1 MIEGEA
7 RVLVIAGPTAS
18 GKSATALQK
27 AQEREGKGGAVIINA
42 DSLQLYD
49 GLPILTAQPS
59 ERDKRSVSHRLYAA
73 LAPQDSCDA
82 VKWRELA
89 LVEIREA
96 FATGVLPIVTGGA
109 GFYLKAL
116 LEGFSPIP
124 EVPDEI
130 RLLGE
135 ELMDRVGV
143 DAFFQVLCEED
154 PETASRLDPK
164 NRQRLIR
171 AWEVQAHTGKSLS
184 YWQSLPK
191 QPPAPDLHFDIHLI
205 LPEREALYERC
216 NRRFVEMIEQGGL
229 EEVRQ
234 FDEEIEL
241 GKIPAGVALTHALGV
256 QPLRDYLHGEMN
268 LDTAIFLAQNETRHY
283 AKRQVTWFRH
293 QMKAGLLGGEHGR
306 IISR

>member
-1 MIEGEA
+1 VIEREA

-18 GKSATALQK
+18 GKSATALRK

-59 ERDKRSVSHRLYAA
+59 AEDKELVPHRLYG
-73 LAPQDSCDA
+73 LLSPQESCDA
-82 VKWRELA
+82 VKWRGFA

-96 FATGVLPIVTGGA
+96 LARGALPIVTGGT

-116 LEGFSPIP
+116 IEGFSPIP
-124 EVPDEI
+124 EIPDDV

-143 DAFFQVLCEED
+143 DVFFEVLREED

-171 AWEVQAHTGKSLS
+171 AWEVQTHTGKSLS

-191 QPPAPDLHFDIHLI
+191 EPVAPDLYFDIHLV
-205 LPEREALYERC
+205 LPEREVLYERC

-229 EEVRQ
+229 EEVQ
-234 FDEEIEL
+234 NFDKEIEL
-241 GKIPAGVALTHALGV
+241 GNIPAGAALTHALGV
-256 QPLRDYLHGEMN
+256 QPLRDYLHGEVG

-293 QMKAGLLGGEHGR
+293 QMV
-306 IISR
+306 

>member
-1 MIEGEA
+1 MVEDEA

-18 GKSATALQK
+18 GKSAAALQK
-27 AQEREGKGGAVIINA
+27 AQEREAKGGAVIVNA

-59 ERDKRSVSHRLYAA
+59 ESDKCSVSHKLYAA

-82 VKWRELA
+82 VKWCGLA
-89 LVEIREA
+89 LAEIRTA
-96 FATGVLPIVTGGA
+96 LAKGILPIVTGGT
-109 GFYLKAL
+109 GLYLKAL

-124 EVPDEI
+124 EIPDEV

-143 DAFFQVLCEED
+143 DAFFQVLREED

-171 AWEVQAHTGKSLS
+171 AWEVQTHTGKSLS

-191 QPPAPDLHFDIHLI
+191 QPPASDLHFDIHLI
-205 LPEREALYERC
+205 LPERETLYERC
-216 NRRFVEMIEQGGL
+216 NRRFVEMIEQGVL
-229 EEVRQ
+229 EEVRH

-241 GKIPAGVALTHALGV
+241 GNISANAALTHALGV
-256 QPLRDYLHGEMN
+256 QPLRDYLHGEID
-268 LDTAIFLAQNETRHY
+268 LETAIFLAQNETRHY

-293 QMKAGLLGGEHGR
+293 QIKAGSTRHL
-306 IISR
+306 IV

>member
-1 MIEGEA
+1 M
-7 RVLVIAGPTAS
+7 IAGPTAS
-18 GKSATALQK
+18 GKSALALQK
-27 AQEREGKGGAVIINA
+27 AQEEGPAVIINA

-59 ERDKRSVSHRLYAA
+59 TQDKVLVPHRLYGV
-73 LAPQDSCDA
+73 LAPQEPCDA
-82 VKWRELA
+82 VKWRGLA
-89 LVEIREA
+89 LGEIRAALAEGA
-96 FATGVLPIVTGGA
+96 LPIVTGGT

-124 EVPDEI
+124 EIPDEV
-130 RLLGE
+130 RFLGE

-154 PETASRLDPK
+154 PETAARLDPK

-171 AWEVQAHTGKSLS
+171 AWEVQTHTGKPLS

-191 QPPAPDLHFDIHLI
+191 QPVAPDLYFDIHLV
-205 LPEREALYERC
+205 LPERDVLYERC
-216 NRRFVEMIEQGGL
+216 NHRFLTMIEQGAI
-229 EEVRQ
+229 EEISD
-234 FDEEIEL
+234 FDEKIEA
-241 GKIPAGVALTHALGV
+241 GRIPAGAALTHALGA
-256 QPLRDYLHGEMN
+256 QPLRDYLHGEMD

-293 QMKAGLLGGEHGR
+293 QMGTGFQR
-306 IISR
+306 I